1 MVGGTT
7 LPDEAEP
14 GIGTRQTQAV
24 LRVPNNRPLRGWRA
38 NASPRDRKGR
48 IPNRCGMTKKVTL
61 TGARIKRAL
70 VNLRNVPLMLACVA
84 VALFMEATAAGGI
97 FQTNTAVVEAWG
109 MQVRLAFLEA
119 GMSLGLGL
127 AALFMGAVAAELKN
141 DPRPEH
147 RKRAGAA
154 RLFSFVLLIAPV
166 YYAGQSFAYQ
176 HQLAKWAEYTQS
188 EQYTIDRQ
196 MAEDRSLDSMA
207 RREAAYELRQAIRPL
222 KPEFELGA
230 FLWAFLIYG
239 AVVEAVRLGWKPRP
253 ETEAERKRRIAA
265 DAAAAR
271 KAKREA
277 EKKAAEAKAKE
288 EARKGR
294 GAIIPFLK
302 SAER

>member
-1 MVGGTT
+1 
-7 LPDEAEP
+7 
-14 GIGTRQTQAV
+14 
-24 LRVPNNRPLRGWRA
+24 
-38 NASPRDRKGR
+38 
-48 IPNRCGMTKKVTL
+48 
-61 TGARIKRAL
+61 
-70 VNLRNVPLMLACVA
+70 
-84 VALFMEATAAGGI
+84 
-97 FQTNTAVVEAWG
+97 
-109 MQVRLAFLEA
+109 
-119 GMSLGLGL
+119 
-127 AALFMGAVAAELKN
+127 
-141 DPRPEH
+141 
-147 RKRAGAA
+147 
-154 RLFSFVLLIAPV
+154 
-166 YYAGQSFAYQ
+166 
-176 HQLAKWAEYTQS
+176 
-188 EQYTIDRQ
+188 
-196 MAEDRSLDSMA
+196 MA